1 MRLPS
6 LLLLAALATSQA
18 VAAPV
23 IKISFVHG
31 MPQTTPYNID
41 SLANI
46 SSIYTA
52 GPYAWATDGSG
63 KYASYNGQNWNAVN
77 IPGANSI
84 TTISSAYPVTGQD
97 STAWALVSTD
107 NGAAISYFNV
117 IGWSQPELITTILKV
132 PSLPNYSFSIAT
144 SGGVVFL
151 AASSPSTHID
161 YLAVKKPNGDW
172 HTQQVLGSSGY
183 LTMDAFDDSN
193 PVLNFIAQ
201 NATTQAPMLYQ
212 LDSDG
217 NITSEPNAMG
227 SDLSFVNYLFAA
239 GSDVFLN
246 YMTMTN
252 TMVAYKDFSTQN
264 DWQQATVLNMG
275 STLRPD
281 SYNNGLL
288 CEIGQE
294 QNSIFGCLNSNKLQN
309 QWQQWPLITP
319 EQQMATYQ
327 LLPRSD
333 NGAWLNFYT
342 YNSGAAEIASA
353 KIYSYDDTTNT
364 VKDIQFPLANF
375 PNTRSSVITE
385 IGTDNLMACVGDMYG
400 TKSQQPLQL
409 YYYTGQ
415 GWITIKLSSTPIT
428 SCQYSLSGSPNHRGL
443 HRVNLAAYETLWVFN
458 NPTSSKDQ
466 DQTIVRYDNTRR
478 A

>member
-6 LLLLAALATSQA
+6 LFLLAAVATSQA
-18 VAAPV
+18 IAAPV

-46 SSIYTA
+46 SSIYTS
-52 GPYAWATDGSG
+52 GPNAWATDGAG
-63 KYASYNGQNWNAVN
+63 NYASFNGQNWNAVN

-97 STAWALVSTD
+97 STAWALVSTSS
-107 NGAAISYFNV
+107 GAAISYFNG
-117 IGWSQPELITTILKV
+117 ISWSPPELITTILQV
-132 PSLPNYSFSIAT
+132 SSLPNYNFSIAT
-144 SGGVVFL
+144 SGGAVFL
-151 AASSPSTHID
+151 AASSSSTHVD
-161 YLAVKKPNGDW
+161 YLAVKKPSGDW
-172 HTQQVLGSSGY
+172 HTQQILGSSGY
-183 LTMDAFDDSN
+183 LAMDAFDDSN

-201 NATTQAPMLYQ
+201 NTTTQAPMLYR

-239 GSDVFLN
+239 GPEVILN
-246 YMTMTN
+246 YSTMTN
-252 TMVAYKDFSTQN
+252 TMAAYKDFSTQN
-264 DWQQATVLNMG
+264 NWQQVTALNMG
-275 STLRPD
+275 STLRAD

-288 CEIGQE
+288 CEIGQAE
-294 QNSIFGCLNSNKLQN
+294 NSIFACLNTSQLQN
-309 QWQQWPLITP
+309 QWQQWPLVTP

-342 YNSGAAEIASA
+342 YNSGAGAIAAA
-353 KIYSYDDTTNT
+353 KIYNYDNQTNT
-364 VKDIQFPLANF
+364 ATDIHFPLANF

-385 IGTDNLMACVGDMYG
+385 VGTDNLMACVGDAYG

-409 YYYTGQ
+409 YYYNGQ
-415 GWITIKLSSTPIT
+415 GWSTIKLSRT
-428 SCQYSLSGSPNHRGL
+428 
-443 HRVNLAAYETLWVFN
+443 
-458 NPTSSKDQ
+458 
-466 DQTIVRYDNTRR
+466 
-478 A
+478 